1 MIRYF
6 TGSDAFD
13 PSQHDA
19 TLLVDFSRYRRYPG
33 FNAQDC
39 LNIFQG
45 SLIELAKTSWGVAV
59 REHQGALQFLA
70 IVVPLPWD
78 SQHFGMPMAR
88 LHVWI
93 ASPVFASEEV
103 EALSRLLS
111 RVQHEYGCRHVSMDV
126 DIDNFSVM
134 NAVLGLGFEVMDFK
148 RSYFTNVHNRHAE
161 NEKGLSRVRYY
172 APADYATVMGLLDE
186 VQFETRYTRD
196 CRLDRQ
202 RSQAAYHVWMEGMLR
217 NEAGANLLLVSERSD
232 GVVACG
238 AMGELDFGK
247 YGINRK
253 VRTNSL
259 FACSKMGIGD
269 YGAILTRLTQESLK
283 THDLIDGAM
292 SLNNASAIRVV
303 EGVRPN
309 RSVTLLCL
317 RRYAP

>member
-6 TGSDAFD
+6 TGPDTFD
-13 PSQHDA
+13 PSAHDA
-19 TLLVDFSRYRRYPG
+19 TLLVDYSRYRRYPG

-39 LNIFQG
+39 LNIFKG
-45 SLIELAKTSWGVAV
+45 SLVELAKTAWGVAA
-59 REHQGALQFLA
+59 RAQQGALQFLA
-70 IVVPLPWD
+70 MVVPLPWD

-88 LHVWI
+88 LHVWT
-93 ASPVFASEEV
+93 ASPTVGPEEL
-103 EALSRLLS
+103 EAVSGLLS
-111 RVQHEYGCRHVSMDV
+111 RVQDEYGCRHVSMDV
-126 DIDNFSVM
+126 DIDNFPVM

-161 NEKGLSRVRYY
+161 NDKGLSRVRPYV
-172 APADYATVMGLLDE
+172 PADYTTVMALLDE

-202 RSQAAYHVWMEGMLR
+202 RAQAAYHVWMDGMLR
-217 NEAGANLLLVSERSD
+217 NEAGKNLLLVSERSD

-238 AMGELDFGK
+238 AMGEVDFSK
-247 YGINRK
+247 YGIDRK

-259 FACSKMGIGD
+259 FACSKMGVGD

-309 RSVTLLCL
+309 RSVTLMCL